1 MKAFSEIERRWPEI
15 NKKFV
20 RKLVLIVSKD
30 GVEVNKRERLIWRK
44 KKDQSLDWK
53 VPATDSG

>member
-1 MKAFSEIERRWPEI
+1 MKEFSEIERRWPEI

-44 KKDQSLDWK
+44 KRRPVFGLEGSCY
-53 VPATDSG
+53 